1 MKRNGRLTGGTE
13 TVRMVST
20 NKPGTKR
27 DGKCESGSVIFE
39 VVSDKIKKLH
49 LLRERH
55 AAAREGTEETAGTLS
70 KTREKKFMMRAVFLY
85 INASGRRRTAH
96 KPFTKKREIER
107 NDIRG
112 YVRTRCACRTWHTP
126 GTFLV

>member
-1 MKRNGRLTGGTE
+1 MERNSRLTGGTE
-13 TVRMVST
+13 TIGMMST
-20 NKPGTKR
+20 NKPGAKR
-27 DGKCESGSVIFE
+27 NRKCKGGSVTFE
-39 VVSDKIKKLH
+39 VVSDKIEKLH
-49 LLRERH
+49 LLRKRNT
-55 AAAREGTEETAGTLS
+55 AARKSAEETAGTLG
-70 KTREKKFMMRAVFLY
+70 KTRKKEFMVRAVFLY
-85 INASGRRRTAH
+85 INASRGKRTAH